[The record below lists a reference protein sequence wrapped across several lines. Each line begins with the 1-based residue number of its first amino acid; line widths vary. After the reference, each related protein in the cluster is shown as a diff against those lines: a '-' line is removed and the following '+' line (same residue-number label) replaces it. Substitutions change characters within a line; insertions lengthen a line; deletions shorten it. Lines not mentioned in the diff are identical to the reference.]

1 MVHAMIEQK
10 QYSVAK
16 IWFSR
21 HRSQTPLGTFF
32 VHKHSI
38 FLIIF
43 LVEIVMLWKNKLSD
57 NYGTNHRDFIHQ
69 ISGVQNLP
77 HSCENFS
84 LQSKQNQSYWDII
97 ENFVVNISFMSIL
110 LTPFYQ
116 LSGKMLTFTG
126 IEWIYG
132 SNPSFKRELQ

>member
-84 LQSKQNQSYWDII
+84 LQSIKTKSKLLRHNWEFRSQYFIYEYTSN
-97 ENFVVNISFMSIL
+97 SIL
-110 LTPFYQ
+110 PAIWENAHVHRNRMNLRV
-116 LSGKMLTFTG
+116 K
-126 IEWIYG
+126 
-132 SNPSFKRELQ
+132 SFC

>member
-84 LQSKQNQSYWDII
+84 LQSIKTKSKLLRHNWEFRSQYFIYEYTSN
-97 ENFVVNISFMSIL
+97 SIL
-110 LTPFYQ
+110 PAIWGNAHIHRNRMNLRVKVFC
-116 LSGKMLTFTG
+116 
-126 IEWIYG
+126 
-132 SNPSFKRELQ
+132 